1 MRSYILPRK
10 PMTIAVAVL
19 ALLFLA
25 YLGLKSHAQNVSL
38 ERENLLGQAIE
49 KTKASKSYRYRI
61 DSRLAGEDGAN
72 YMSRVTGEQAGDRV
86 HVKGTLLNSAFEL
99 VQVGDESYLK
109 DQVTGGW
116 INFKGNRL
124 AQTELFV
131 NEITPLAILNFKDV
145 PEMNYKGKEK
155 KNVILEI
162 RPVVQNPYLETL
174 FTDHRYR
181 IAVDPKKKLITKVHM
196 EATSRENEKQK
207 LVIDIAF
214 WDFDKDIRIE
224 APR

>member
-10 PMTIAVAVL
+10 PMTIALAVL

-25 YLGLKSHAQNVSL
+25 YLGLRSHAQNVTV
-38 ERENLLGQAIE
+38 ERENLLGEAIE
-49 KTKASKSYRYRI
+49 KTKASNSYRYRI
-61 DSRLAGEDGAN
+61 DSRLIGEDGTN
-72 YMSRVTGEQAGDRV
+72 YVSRVTGEQAGDRV

-116 INFKGNRL
+116 ISFKGNRL

-131 NEITPLAILNFKDV
+131 NEVTPLAILDFKDI
-145 PEMNYKGKEK
+145 PEMNYKGREK
-155 KNVILEI
+155 KNIILEI
-162 RPVVQNPYLETL
+162 RPVVHNPYLETL

-181 IAVDPKKKLITKVHM
+181 IAVNPKDKRISKVHM
-196 EATSRENEKQK
+196 EAVSRENEKQK
-207 LVIDIAF
+207 LVIDIEF
-214 WDFDKDIRIE
+214 WDFDKDIIIE
-224 APR
+224 APK